1 MRQFNTAKVVLE
13 FIIALG
19 WLVVALGVLAFVYLL
34 TNDGIGGAL
43 WAFGIIL
50 ASGLITV
57 AVAQMGLAQIATAE
71 NTAAIYSLLAQYKDG
86 IVDKQRSS
94 GNTLGATYTKGLVI
108 NAGDRIKA
116 FNGYEIM
123 KAEGG
128 VSVDGE
134 TYPNVLAAERAINEK
149 IKSAK

>member
-1 MRQFNTAKVVLE
+1 MGQFNTAKVVLT
-13 FIIALG
+13 FVIALG
-19 WLVVALGVLAFVYLL
+19 WLVVALGVAAFVYLL
-34 TNDGIGGAL
+34 TIGLVGAL
-43 WAFGIIL
+43 SAFGIL

-71 NTAAIYSLLAQYKDG
+71 NTAAIYSLLAQNKDG
-86 IVDKQRSS
+86 INDKQRIS
-94 GNTLGATYTKGLVI
+94 GNTLGVTYTKGLVK

-134 TYPNVLAAERAINEK
+134 TYLNVLAAERAINEK
-149 IKSAK
+149 IKSTK